1 MQDEGMSD
9 VPTAEPAAQSA
20 YDLDLEMSL
29 LLFSSAPD
37 RWVTAVHEAARILIN
52 RPWVRGGRAG
62 DELCT
67 LALLLFAR
75 TYTGE
80 RQPHDVPTAE
90 LHDALAGPADRE
102 PQIIDEIELAL
113 NATGQSYDPTSLYAP
128 PLWRIFNTIRS
139 QYGGRLGSSLADD
152 IEPPAP
158 SPSPMRGA
166 VQRLTELLTGC
177 SDQERRQATAPEVQA
192 GSLTIEAD
200 RIRIVTANSL
210 VRLCCPDDHPAR
222 VVRADGPSAIR
233 ECAQGHVSEHWQ
245 LDPAHLRVAAA
256 RATGVR
262 PSSQGVHQAQ
272 DLMIVAADMPRH
284 SDPNEINAFLRQPE
298 YPIVGRDDII
308 EQVRRK
314 VDGAD

>member
-1 MQDEGMSD
+1 MSD
-9 VPTAEPAAQSA
+9 VPTAESAAQSA

-29 LLFSSAPD
+29 LLPSSAPG
-37 RWVTAVHEAARILIN
+37 RWVAAVHEAARILAT

-80 RQPHDVPTAE
+80 RQPHDVPTTE

-102 PQIIDEIELAL
+102 PQIVDEIELAL
-113 NATGQSYDPTSLYAP
+113 TAAGQGYDPTSVSAP

-139 QYGGRLGSSLADD
+139 QYGGRLGASSLADD

-158 SPSPMRGA
+158 GPSPMRGA
-166 VQRLTELLTGC
+166 AQRLSQFLTGY
-177 SDQERRQATAPEVQA
+177 SDQERRQATAPDVQA
-192 GSLTIEAD
+192 GSLSIEAE
-200 RIRIVTANSL
+200 RIQIVTTNSL
-210 VRLCCPDDHPAR
+210 VRLCCPEDHPAR
-222 VVRADGPSAIR
+222 VVRADGPSATR
-233 ECAQGHVSEHWQ
+233 ECAQGHVAEHWQ

-262 PSSQGVHQAQ
+262 LSSQGTHQTQ
-272 DLMIVAADMPRH
+272 ELMIVAVGMPRH
-284 SDPNEINAFLRQPE
+284 SDPNQVNWVLQQPDH
-298 YPIVGRDDII
+298 PIVGRDDII

-314 VDGAD
+314 VDGVD